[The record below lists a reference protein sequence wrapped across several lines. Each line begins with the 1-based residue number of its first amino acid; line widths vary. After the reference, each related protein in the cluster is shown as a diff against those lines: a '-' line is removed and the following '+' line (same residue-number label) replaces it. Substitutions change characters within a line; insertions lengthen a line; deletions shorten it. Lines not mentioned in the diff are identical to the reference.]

1 MSLDIRRQLYESL
14 NELKIIDPLQLD
26 NVYSESQKQNQP
38 FGELLLRKD
47 LISDENLGK
56 VTADIL
62 QLPYIHLSTLTIPED
77 ILESVPEVVAKK
89 QRIIAFKKDR
99 QGIHVA
105 MSDPSNVQIA
115 EFLKKKL
122 GLPIIIYYA
131 TDNDIFDV
139 FKFYSKNI
147 AQTFDQIIKENITHL
162 KTVQSGRVDP
172 PIIKIVDTILQY
184 AFQNKASDIHI
195 EPKDVVSLVRFRI
208 DGILHDIIEF
218 PIILHNSI
226 ITRIKVMAELR
237 TDEHQ
242 AAQDG
247 RFQFKIE
254 FLDNEV
260 DVRVSLV
267 PTTKGEKAVLRLLS
281 ERTRQYSLTELGF
294 LENDYVKIMDAGKKP
309 YGMILATGPTGC
321 GKTTTMYAILKLLNK
336 REVNIATIEDPV
348 EYSLE
353 GVNQI
358 QVNPKTNL
366 TFADGL
372 SSILRQDPDVILV
385 GEIRD
390 VETSEIAVNSAMTG
404 HLVLSTLHTNDAA
417 TSIPRLLDM
426 KLEPY
431 LLASTINV
439 IIGQRLVRKIHLG
452 CRTSK
457 EVPIQALIPQLGKE
471 NVMKVFD
478 QDLKQTIRVY
488 YGKGCQ
494 ICHHSGYEGRIGI
507 FEVMLIDEKLR
518 QAIIERKDSQAL
530 KELSIR
536 QGMSP
541 MIEDG
546 ILKVKQGLTT
556 VEEIIRVMKE

>member
-1 MSLDIRRQLYESL
+1 MPLNINKQLYESL
-14 NELKIIDPLQLD
+14 KELKIIDPVALD
-26 NVYSESQKQNQP
+26 DAYSQTQKQN
-38 FGELLLRKD
+38 LLLSEILFKRD

-56 VTADIL
+56 LIADIL
-62 QLPYIHLSTLTIPED
+62 SLPYVHLSTLTIPED
-77 ILESVPEVVAKK
+77 ILLTIPEVVAKK
-89 QRIIAFKKDR
+89 QRIIAFKKDQ
-99 QGIHVA
+99 QGLHVA
-105 MSDPSNVQIA
+105 MSDPSNLQIP

-122 GLPIIIYYA
+122 GLPIILYYA
-131 TDNDIFDV
+131 TDNDIFDM
-139 FKFYSKNI
+139 FKFYAKNI
-147 AQTFDQIIKENITHL
+147 TQTFDQIIKENITHL
-162 KTVQSGRVDP
+162 KTVQSGKVEP

-195 EPKDVVSLVRFRI
+195 EPKDTISLVRFRI
-208 DGILHDIIEF
+208 DGILHDIVEF

-226 ITRIKVMAELR
+226 VTRIKVMAELR

-254 FLDNEV
+254 FLDNDV

-267 PTTKGEKAVLRLLS
+267 PTTKGEKVVLRLLS

-294 LENDYVKIMDAGKKP
+294 LQADLKKIVEASKKP
-309 YGMILATGPTGC
+309 FGMILATGPTGC

-348 EYSLE
+348 EYSIE
-353 GVNQI
+353 GINQI

-372 SSILRQDPDVILV
+372 RSILRQDPNIILV

-431 LLASTINV
+431 LLASTINI

-457 EVPIQALIPQLGKE
+457 EVPLAELSQQLGEE
-471 NVMKVFD
+471 NITKVFGAGTE
-478 QDLKQTIRVY
+478 QAIRVY

-494 ICHHSGYEGRIGI
+494 ICHYSCYEGRIGI
-507 FEVMLIDEKLR
+507 FEVMLIDEAMRL
-518 QAIIERKDSQAL
+518 AITQRKDASEL
-530 KELSIR
+530 KDVSI
-536 QGMSP
+536 QYGMHP
-541 MIEDG
+541 MVWDG
-546 ILKVKQGLTT
+546 IQKVKQGLTT